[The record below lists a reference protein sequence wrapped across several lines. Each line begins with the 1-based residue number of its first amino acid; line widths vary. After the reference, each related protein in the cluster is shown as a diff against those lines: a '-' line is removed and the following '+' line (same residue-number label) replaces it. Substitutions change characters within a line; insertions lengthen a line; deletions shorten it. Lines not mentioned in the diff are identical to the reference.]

1 MNEVFGDVA
10 GEVEVKRERESTSCL
25 TREELP
31 EEEIHHNQTIL
42 EEVFT
47 PDYNV
52 TEEEVLEYCSVL
64 GIDPEREPQLVPLAR
79 TALLQPLPK
88 PWAPVKDPR
97 VGVYFFNQAT
107 GGSSWAHP
115 VDDIVRGLIAKE
127 RAKGTAAHAAAGAG
141 AASAAFCNA
150 HANAAGRGSCTD
162 SCIEDLVTDED
173 VLVSEFLREAS
184 QADHAPS
191 SSSDVASDYAAAAPA
206 LGDAFAGSAASRPR
220 LQRPPRP
227 ASGAVPWGGRHGSAT
242 GRSDD
247 DVTPSEDDLEDVSE
261 GSGGSV
267 IVDRRGA
274 AEPQVLA
281 DALGDS
287 RSRPLGKRTDAEPPT
302 TPPAMLGGRDSLGRG
317 LGRAPLGPPPLAHPP
332 LGGPAPLGSIGS
344 MGGGRIP
351 PLGGQ
356 HTPLAPIAAAGR
368 GGPHAAQ
375 LAPLK
380 PLAPPAAQRPSEGD
394 GRAGMA
400 PLKKQDRL
408 QVPRKEAEEEEER

>member
-1 MNEVFGDVA
+1 M
-10 GEVEVKRERESTSCL
+10 
-25 TREELP
+25 
-31 EEEIHHNQTIL
+31 
-42 EEVFT
+42 
-47 PDYNV
+47 
-52 TEEEVLEYCSVL
+52 
-64 GIDPEREPQLVPLAR
+64 
-79 TALLQPLPK
+79 
-88 PWAPVKDPR
+88 
-97 VGVYFFNQAT
+97 
-107 GGSSWAHP
+107 
-115 VDDIVRGLIAKE
+115 
-127 RAKGTAAHAAAGAG
+127 
-141 AASAAFCNA
+141 
-150 HANAAGRGSCTD
+150 
-162 SCIEDLVTDED
+162 TDED

-206 LGDAFAGSAASRPR
+206 LGDAFAGSAAPRPR

-287 RSRPLGKRTDAEPPT
+287 RSRPLGKRTDADSPT

-375 LAPLK
+375 LVSSAW
-380 PLAPPAAQRPSEGD
+380 
-394 GRAGMA
+394 
-400 PLKKQDRL
+400 
-408 QVPRKEAEEEEER
+408 